1 MGYHVTILRT
11 QERQTIPIAKV
22 EVLELAKIF
31 PKWTYDANQDA
42 LVSTDEHAEA
52 PALWFSEG
60 KLWTTTP
67 SDETLTSMIA
77 LANHLHARVRG
88 DEFETYRTAN
98 ETYLHPDD
106 AQEKAEADAAVG
118 TLIQRTHRKQR
129 LFNAILFG
137 SLISVVLIL
146 KKIGFLE

>member
-11 QERQTIPIAKV
+11 QDRQTVPIAKV

-31 PKWTYDANQDA
+31 PEWTYDANQDA
-42 LVSTDEHAEA
+42 LVSTEERAEA
-52 PALWFSEG
+52 PVLWFSEG
-60 KLWTTTP
+60 KLWTTNP
-67 SDETLTSMIA
+67 SDETLASMIA
-77 LANHLHARVRG
+77 LANHLHARVQG

-118 TLIQRTHRKQR
+118 TLIRRTHRKQW
-129 LFNAILFG
+129 LLNAVLIG
-137 SLISVVLIL
+137 SLISVILIL
-146 KKIGFLE
+146 KKIGLLE

>member
-11 QERQTIPIAKV
+11 QVRQTIPITKA
-22 EVLELAKIF
+22 EILELAQIF
-31 PKWTYDANQDA
+31 PEWTYDAEQEA
-42 LVSTDEHAEA
+42 LVSAGERVDA

-60 KLWTTTP
+60 KLWTTNP
-67 SDETLTSMIA
+67 SDETITSMIA

-88 DEFETYRTAN
+88 DEFETYRTVD

-106 AQEKAEADAAVG
+106 AQEKAEADASVDALIRRTRRKQWLFNAVLFG
-118 TLIQRTHRKQR
+118 TLI
-129 LFNAILFG
+129 
-137 SLISVVLIL
+137 SLILIL